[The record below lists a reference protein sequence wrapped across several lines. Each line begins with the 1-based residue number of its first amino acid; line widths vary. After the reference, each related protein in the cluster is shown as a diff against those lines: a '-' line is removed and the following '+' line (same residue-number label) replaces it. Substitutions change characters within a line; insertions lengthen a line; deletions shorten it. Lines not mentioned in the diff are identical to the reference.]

1 MNTIDLE
8 IRKCDILAARYYRLD
23 SGSRER
29 AARDWRLKCDKAAK
43 MIKNRSKK
51 PIMNVQNGFFNSTL
65 C

>member
-1 MNTIDLE
+1 MNIEQLLRE
-8 IRKCDILAARYYRLD
+8 CDDLAARYYRLD

-29 AARDWRLKCDKAAK
+29 AARDWRLKCDEAAK

-51 PIMNVQNGFFNSTL
+51 PKMNVQNGFFNSTL